1 MADSVAPMTGY
12 DSING
17 RPACANDYILNQMM
31 RQEWGAEHAFVSTD
45 CGAVLN
51 MMGLLEPHPGGTRQA
66 ATPEEAAAW
75 SIMNGTVSA
84 FRLLSGAVVMLSKS
98 RSSQAEGSP
107 VHAENV
113 LIAGPR
119 DGEHDLDELAGER
132 GEARA
137 GDGGCCDALAAP

>member
-1 MADSVAPMTGY
+1 MLSGMADSVTPTTGY

-98 RSSQAEGSP
+98 LVKSGRGFARS
-107 VHAENV
+107 
-113 LIAGPR
+113 
-119 DGEHDLDELAGER
+119 
-132 GEARA
+132 
-137 GDGGCCDALAAP
+137 C